1 MASENRIFA
10 GRVDLPKELRLAL
23 AKLVLDKRTVNMTLN
38 IKAGRILS
46 FKVEEFFSVK

>member
-1 MASENRIFA
+1 MTSESRIFA
-10 GRVDLPKELRLAL
+10 GQVDLPQELRLAL
-23 AKLVLDKRTVNMTLN
+23 SKLALDKRTVNMTLN